1 MMVVIIGTGAGGG
14 LLARELAKNGMKVT
28 ILEKGPDIEPKDAFN
43 YYDDYPDDVDML
55 VTTCIGGSTMVSMA
69 NMVRALDEELH
80 EYGIDLKNEYEYVE
94 NLIGVH
100 ELDDSHIGRGTQLFL
115 DAAKDLGLNTQK
127 MPKAIREEDCIQ
139 CGKCAFGCPVN
150 AKWTAKDFVKEA
162 VEYGAELICDAT
174 VTDII
179 LCNLE
184 ACGVKYIKDGEE
196 KLLKTNKIVLSAG
209 AIGSSIIL
217 KRSGLTGVG
226 RELFMDPFVSVGGYL
241 KDINFNTEVQMA
253 GLVVGKNFVLAP
265 HFSTF
270 IKDNMDKSDVEDRD
284 ILSIMVKT
292 SDDAKGYVH
301 TDGFIKKEN
310 TIQDIRYLAEGV
322 ATAGM
327 ILEKAGVDPT
337 SIGSTVYRGAHPGGT
352 APIGKVVDSNLE
364 TEIPNLFVCDA
375 SVLPISP
382 GKPPILTILAL
393 SKRLAD
399 YLLSK

>member
-1 MMVVIIGTGAGGG
+1 MIVIVGTGAGGG
-14 LLARELAKNGMKVT
+14 ILARELAKNGENVT
-28 ILEKGPDIEPKDAFN
+28 IIEKGPYIDSKDAFEHYN
-43 YYDDYPDDVDML
+43 KYVPDIDL
-55 VTTCIGGSTMVSMA
+55 LATTCVGGSTVVSMG
-69 NMVRALDEELH
+69 NMVRALDAELH
-80 EYGIDLKNEYEYVE
+80 EYGIDLTDAYEYVE

-115 DAAKDLGLNTQK
+115 DAAAELGLNVCK

-150 AKWTAKDFVKEA
+150 AKWTAKDFIDEA
-162 VEYGAELICDAT
+162 VEAGATLITEAE

-184 ACGVKYIKDGEE
+184 ACGVKYIKDGKES
-196 KLLKTNKIVLSAG
+196 LIRTDRIILCAG
-209 AIGSSIIL
+209 AIESAVIL
-217 KRSGLTGVG
+217 KNSGLTGIG
-226 RELFMDPFVSVGGYL
+226 RELFFDPFVTVGGYL

-253 GLVVGKNFVLAP
+253 GLVVGRNFVLSP

-270 IKDNMDKSDVEDRD
+270 INDDDENPLEPKD

-301 TDGFIKKEN
+301 SDGFVQKVN
-310 TIQDIRYLAEGV
+310 TINDIRLLAEGV
-322 ATAGM
+322 ATAGY
-327 ILEKAGVDPT
+327 ILQKAGVDPNT
-337 SIGSTVYRGAHPGGT
+337 ICSTVYRGAHPGGT

-375 SVLPISP
+375 SVLPVAP

-393 SKRLAD
+393 AKRLAD
-399 YLLSK
+399 HLLAK